1 MTREEAIEKI
11 KRWKLKVDDEK
22 DHAEYLEGWFYKDD
36 EIAFD
41 MAIEAL
47 EQQQWIPVTYRPAE
61 GDELKHYVYMF
72 TCDMPAD
79 EQDILVTVKGRHGT
93 LWVERDVN
101 YCEDGFTLDS
111 GNDWRDVEAWMP
123 LPKPYQEDKQ

>member
-1 MTREEAIEKI
+1 MTREEAIKI
-11 KRWKLKVDDEK
+11 LSCRDNRGLPITWQDGFVDAVDR
-22 DHAEYLEGWFYKDD
+22 AV
-36 EIAFD
+36 
-41 MAIEAL
+41 EAM

-61 GDELKHYVYMF
+61 GDELKHYMYMF

-123 LPKPYQEDKQ
+123 LPKPYQEDNQ

>member
-1 MTREEAIEKI
+1 MTRAEAIEI
-11 KRWKLKVDDEK
+11 LKDEAYVLYEDDSP
-22 DHAEYLEGWFYKDD
+22 YNRQ
-36 EIAFD
+36 AFD

-123 LPKPYQEDKQ
+123 LPTPYQEDKQ